1 MRKRN
6 KNLKCKQSALERQ
19 TQTQTLVKE
28 KGEKEEKE
36 EKKKTSKRE
45 KRRCIKIASLVIDPK
60 IVLNGNGSAAA
71 TKMIRCVFFCST

>member
-6 KNLKCKQSALERQ
+6 KNLKCKHSAMERQ

-28 KGEKEEKE
+28 KE
-36 EKKKTSKRE
+36 EKKKTSKRG